1 MKTLDDEVNAKPLSK
16 ALFSKTFQQL
26 FLMGFL
32 TICNIIKYINHI
44 NYLKFIEYLK
54 EYILKFYL
62 VYQYMIINTNKTFGN
77 LNGLNDIDLNYLEII
92 FWGVNGVARLV
103 WGYLIDN
110 VKFKILYTVLLT
122 LQVKV

>member
-1 MKTLDDEVNAKPLSK
+1 
-16 ALFSKTFQQL
+16 
-26 FLMGFL
+26 MGFL